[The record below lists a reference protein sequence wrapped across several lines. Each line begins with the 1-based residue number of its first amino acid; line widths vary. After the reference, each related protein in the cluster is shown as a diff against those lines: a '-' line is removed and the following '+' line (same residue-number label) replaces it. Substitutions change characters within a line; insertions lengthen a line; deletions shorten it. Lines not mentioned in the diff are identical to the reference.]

1 MWLPSFQLC
10 CQQRGSPPGLQHEW
24 QRKCARL
31 TCGSVGVGDS
41 VWTKEAGQT
50 WCEWWN
56 IFVDSLF
63 FQLPACFADN
73 LPIWAK
79 TAKQIKLALDSS
91 KRLRICWGLGMNL
104 ILGIMG
110 FDRNS
115 SHQTCRKQ
123 TSKFQWIAPQVH
135 KKGWQL
141 TLGGNRLSMDTS
153 KHRGM
158 LSQNTE
164 HSERCMLRRRQLSR
178 ASRGQEQ
185 AVGHWRI

>member
-1 MWLPSFQLC
+1 MFLIPNRNRVWCGFHL
-10 CQQRGSPPGLQHEW
+10 GLQHEW

-31 TCGSVGVGDS
+31 TCGSVGVRDS
-41 VWTKEAGQT
+41 VCLKEAGQT

-63 FQLPACFADN
+63 FQLPACFADY

-91 KRLRICWGLGMNL
+91 KRLSICWALGMNL
-104 ILGIMG
+104 NSGDNG
-110 FDRNS
+110 FRWKLIPPNS
-115 SHQTCRKQ
+115 SGLPP
-123 TSKFQWIAPQVH
+123 KFP

-153 KHRGM
+153 KRRGM

-185 AVGHWRI
+185 AVGNWRI

>member
-135 KKGWQL
+135 KKVDSWLLVGTDYQWTPRNTAGCSAKTRSIQNAVCCVE
-141 TLGGNRLSMDTS
+141 GSWVEPQEAKS
-153 KHRGM
+153 K
-158 LSQNTE
+158 Q
-164 HSERCMLRRRQLSR
+164 
-178 ASRGQEQ
+178 
-185 AVGHWRI
+185 

>member
-1 MWLPSFQLC
+1 MFLIPNRNLVWCGFH
-10 CQQRGSPPGLQHEW
+10 PGLQHEW

-31 TCGSVGVGDS
+31 TCGSVGVGAS
-41 VWTKEAGQT
+41 VCLKEAGQT

-73 LPIWAK
+73 LTIWAK

-91 KRLRICWGLGMNL
+91 KRLRICGALGMNL
-104 ILGIMG
+104 ILGIPG

-123 TSKFQWIAPQVH
+123 TSKFQWISPQVP
-135 KKGWQL
+135 KKRL
-141 TLGGNRLSMDTS
+141 TVDSWWEQIINGHLETPRDAQP
-153 KHRGM
+153 KHGAFRT
-158 LSQNTE
+158 LY
-164 HSERCMLRRRQLSR
+164 
-178 ASRGQEQ
+178 
-185 AVGHWRI
+185 AV